1 MHAKHP
7 NTRFVNAHFAMR
19 YYDMDKVAALLDKF
33 PNADIELSATVQDL
47 GRAPRMI
54 REFFLKYQDRILFG
68 SDGNPG
74 RGIEEFWVP
83 HWRFLETFDE
93 HFDHPAQLRS
103 ATGAPLHGRWRIYGI
118 GLPDEVLRKV
128 YYANALR
135 YLPAARATWKDSLLR
150 DNRTRWWIAG
160 LLFAS
165 TTINYI
171 DRQTLSV
178 LAPYLKRD
186 YGWSNSDFALIVIA
200 FRAAYTIFQFVSG
213 RLLDRLGT
221 RRGLS
226 LAVLWYSVVAMATS
240 AATGLK
246 SFAMFRFLLGAG
258 EAANWPGATKAVSEW
273 FPESERGM
281 AVAIFDSGSAVGG
294 AIAPVMVVWLYNS
307 FGSWRPAFVITGLL
321 GVVWLIVWRRVYPVQ
336 AAQIRCKTGIAEDA
350 PESWADLLRRKET
363 WGIVL
368 GKALT
373 DPVWFFITDWFAI
386 YLVSKGFKLENTL
399 VGFWVPFLAADLG
412 NFAGGGL
419 SSYLIRR
426 GWPVLRARKLVVLL
440 GGIGMT
446 LLIPAIAVSNFAI
459 LIGLFAISTFSYA
472 AWSTMGLTFPA
483 DLYPN
488 RTVAT
493 VSGMSGAAA
502 GIGTILSTLA
512 IGKVTDRYSFE
523 PVLIGAS
530 LLPVIA
536 TVLVFVLIRP
546 ARHDKTVI

>member
-1 MHAKHP
+1 
-7 NTRFVNAHFAMR
+7 
-19 YYDMDKVAALLDKF
+19 
-33 PNADIELSATVQDL
+33 
-47 GRAPRMI
+47 
-54 REFFLKYQDRILFG
+54 
-68 SDGNPG
+68 
-74 RGIEEFWVP
+74 
-83 HWRFLETFDE
+83 
-93 HFDHPAQLRS
+93 
-103 ATGAPLHGRWRIYGI
+103 
-118 GLPDEVLRKV
+118 
-128 YYANALR
+128 
-135 YLPAARATWKDSLLR
+135 LLR

-200 FRAAYTIFQFVSG
+200 FRAAYTIFQAVSG

-226 LAVLWYSVVAMATS
+226 LAVLWYSAVAMATS

-321 GVVWLIVWRRVYPVQ
+321 GIVWLIVWRRVYPVQ
-336 AAQIRCKTGIAEDA
+336 APKSAATNSLAEDA
-350 PESWADLLRRKET
+350 PESWANLLRRKET

-459 LIGLFAISTFSYA
+459 LIGLFALSTFSYA

-502 GIGTILSTLA
+502 GVGTIISTLT

>member
-1 MHAKHP
+1 M
-7 NTRFVNAHFAMR
+7 
-19 YYDMDKVAALLDKF
+19 L
-33 PNADIELSATVQDL
+33 
-47 GRAPRMI
+47 
-54 REFFLKYQDRILFG
+54 
-68 SDGNPG
+68 
-74 RGIEEFWVP
+74 RG
-83 HWRFLETFDE
+83 
-93 HFDHPAQLRS
+93 
-103 ATGAPLHGRWRIYGI
+103 
-118 GLPDEVLRKV
+118 
-128 YYANALR
+128 
-135 YLPAARATWKDSLLR
+135 
-150 DNRTRWWIAG
+150 NRTRWWIAG

-186 YGWSNSDFALIVIA
+186 YGWTNSDFALIVIA
-200 FRAAYTIFQFVSG
+200 FRAAYTIFQLVSG
-213 RLLDRLGT
+213 RVLDRLGT

-226 LAVLWYSVVAMATS
+226 LAVMWYSVVAMATS
-240 AATGLK
+240 AAVGLK

-321 GVVWLIVWRRVYPVQ
+321 GFVWLIVWRRVYPVHAPTS
-336 AAQIRCKTGIAEDA
+336 AAKSAHSEGA
-350 PESWADLLRRKET
+350 PESWASLLRRKET

-386 YLVSKGFKLENTL
+386 YLVSKGFNLESTL

-446 LLIPAIAVSNFAI
+446 LLIPAIAVSNFAV

-502 GIGTILSTLA
+502 GVGTIISTLT

-536 TVLVFVLIRP
+536 TILVFALIRP

>member
-1 MHAKHP
+1 LQH
-7 NTRFVNAHFAMR
+7 
-19 YYDMDKVAALLDKF
+19 DKASL
-33 PNADIELSATVQDL
+33 
-47 GRAPRMI
+47 
-54 REFFLKYQDRILFG
+54 
-68 SDGNPG
+68 
-74 RGIEEFWVP
+74 
-83 HWRFLETFDE
+83 
-93 HFDHPAQLRS
+93 
-103 ATGAPLHGRWRIYGI
+103 RWRI
-118 GLPDEVLRKV
+118 
-128 YYANALR
+128 
-135 YLPAARATWKDSLLR
+135 AA
-150 DNRTRWWIAG
+150 

-186 YGWSNSDFALIVIA
+186 FAWSNSDFALIVIA
-200 FRAAYTIFQFVSG
+200 FRAAYTIFQLLSG
-213 RLLDRLGT
+213 RLVDRLGT

-226 LAVLWYSVVAMATS
+226 LAVAWYSVVAMATS
-240 AATGLK
+240 AAAGLK
-246 SFAMFRFLLGAG
+246 SFVFFRFLLGAG

-273 FPESERGM
+273 FPESERGL
-281 AVAIFDSGSAVGG
+281 AVGIFDSGSAVGG
-294 AIAPVMVVWLYNS
+294 AIAPVMVVWLYQT
-307 FGSWRPAFVITGLL
+307 FGSWRPAFIITGLL
-321 GVVWLIVWRRVYPVQ
+321 GFMWLVAWRRLYHPPAT
-336 AAQIRCKTGIAEDA
+336 AASKEVKEGQTETWTG
-350 PESWADLLRRKET
+350 LLRRRET

-386 YLVSKGFKLENTL
+386 YLVSKGFRLENTL
-399 VGFWVPFLAADLG
+399 LGFWVPFLAADLG

-426 GWPVLRARKLVVLL
+426 GWPVLRARKAVVLL

-446 LLIPAIAVSNFAI
+446 LLLPAIAVSNFPV
-459 LIGLFAISTFSYA
+459 LITLFAISTFSYA

-483 DLYPN
+483 DIYPN

-502 GIGTILSTLA
+502 GIGTITSTLI

-530 LLPVIA
+530 MLPVIA

-546 ARHDKTVI
+546 ARVSAE

>member
-1 MHAKHP
+1 M
-7 NTRFVNAHFAMR
+7 
-19 YYDMDKVAALLDKF
+19 
-33 PNADIELSATVQDL
+33 
-47 GRAPRMI
+47 
-54 REFFLKYQDRILFG
+54 
-68 SDGNPG
+68 
-74 RGIEEFWVP
+74 
-83 HWRFLETFDE
+83 
-93 HFDHPAQLRS
+93 
-103 ATGAPLHGRWRIYGI
+103 
-118 GLPDEVLRKV
+118 
-128 YYANALR
+128 
-135 YLPAARATWKDSLLR
+135 LR

-186 YGWSNSDFALIVIA
+186 YGWSNSDFAMIVIA
-200 FRAAYTIFQFVSG
+200 FRAAYTIFQAVSG
-213 RLLDRLGT
+213 RVLDRLGT

-321 GVVWLIVWRRVYPVQ
+321 GIVWLIVWRRVYPVQ
-336 AAQIRCKTGIAEDA
+336 APKSAATNGLAEDA
-350 PESWADLLRRKET
+350 PESWANLLRRKET

-459 LIGLFAISTFSYA
+459 LIGLFALSTFSYA

-502 GIGTILSTLA
+502 GVGTIISTLT

-536 TVLVFVLIRP
+536 TVLVFALIRP

>member
-1 MHAKHP
+1 M
-7 NTRFVNAHFAMR
+7 
-19 YYDMDKVAALLDKF
+19 
-33 PNADIELSATVQDL
+33 
-47 GRAPRMI
+47 
-54 REFFLKYQDRILFG
+54 
-68 SDGNPG
+68 
-74 RGIEEFWVP
+74 
-83 HWRFLETFDE
+83 
-93 HFDHPAQLRS
+93 
-103 ATGAPLHGRWRIYGI
+103 
-118 GLPDEVLRKV
+118 
-128 YYANALR
+128 
-135 YLPAARATWKDSLLR
+135 
-150 DNRTRWWIAG
+150 RWWIAA

-186 YGWSNSDFALIVIA
+186 FAWSNSDFAMIVIA
-200 FRAAYTIFQFVSG
+200 FRAAYTIFQLLSG
-213 RLLDRLGT
+213 RMLDRLGT

-226 LAVLWYSVVAMATS
+226 LAVAWYSVVAMATS
-240 AATGLK
+240 AAAGLK
-246 SFAMFRFLLGAG
+246 SFAFFRFLLGAG

-294 AIAPVMVVWLYNS
+294 AIAPVMVVWLYQT

-321 GVVWLIVWRRVYPVQ
+321 GLAWLVVWRMTYRSPET
-336 AAQIRCKTGIAEDA
+336 AAQTEVPGPAETWG
-350 PESWADLLRRKET
+350 SLLRHKET

-386 YLVSKGFKLENTL
+386 YLVSKGFQIENTL
-399 VGFWVPFLAADLG
+399 LGFWVPFLAADLG

-426 GWPVLRARKLVVLL
+426 GWPVLRARKAVVLL

-446 LLIPAIAVSNFAI
+446 LLVPAIAVSSFPV
-459 LIGLFAISTFSYA
+459 LIALFAISTFSYA

-502 GIGTILSTLA
+502 GIGTITSTLI

-523 PVLIGAS
+523 PILIGAS

-546 ARHDKTVI
+546 SRVSAE

>member
-1 MHAKHP
+1 M
-7 NTRFVNAHFAMR
+7 
-19 YYDMDKVAALLDKF
+19 
-33 PNADIELSATVQDL
+33 
-47 GRAPRMI
+47 
-54 REFFLKYQDRILFG
+54 
-68 SDGNPG
+68 
-74 RGIEEFWVP
+74 
-83 HWRFLETFDE
+83 
-93 HFDHPAQLRS
+93 
-103 ATGAPLHGRWRIYGI
+103 
-118 GLPDEVLRKV
+118 
-128 YYANALR
+128 
-135 YLPAARATWKDSLLR
+135 
-150 DNRTRWWIAG
+150 
-160 LLFAS
+160 
-165 TTINYI
+165 
-171 DRQTLSV
+171 
-178 LAPYLKRD
+178 
-186 YGWSNSDFALIVIA
+186 
-200 FRAAYTIFQFVSG
+200 
-213 RLLDRLGT
+213 
-221 RRGLS
+221 
-226 LAVLWYSVVAMATS
+226 
-240 AATGLK
+240 
-246 SFAMFRFLLGAG
+246 
-258 EAANWPGATKAVSEW
+258 
-273 FPESERGM
+273 
-281 AVAIFDSGSAVGG
+281 
-294 AIAPVMVVWLYNS
+294 
-307 FGSWRPAFVITGLL
+307 
-321 GVVWLIVWRRVYPVQ
+321 
-336 AAQIRCKTGIAEDA
+336 
-350 PESWADLLRRKET
+350 
-363 WGIVL
+363 L

-399 VGFWVPFLAADLG
+399 IGFWVPFLAADLG

-512 IGKVTDRYSFE
+512 IGKITDRYSFE

-536 TVLVFVLIRP
+536 TILVFVLIRP

>member
-1 MHAKHP
+1 
-7 NTRFVNAHFAMR
+7 
-19 YYDMDKVAALLDKF
+19 MDRWVWRQLPGK
-33 PNADIELSATVQDL
+33 
-47 GRAPRMI
+47 
-54 REFFLKYQDRILFG
+54 
-68 SDGNPG
+68 DG
-74 RGIEEFWVP
+74 
-83 HWRFLETFDE
+83 
-93 HFDHPAQLRS
+93 
-103 ATGAPLHGRWRIYGI
+103 
-118 GLPDEVLRKV
+118 
-128 YYANALR
+128 
-135 YLPAARATWKDSLLR
+135 LLR
-150 DNRTRWWIAG
+150 NVKSRWWIAA

-186 YGWSNSDFALIVIA
+186 FSWSNSDFALVLIA
-200 FRAAYTIFQFVSG
+200 FRAAYTIFQAISG
-213 RLLDRLGT
+213 RLLDKVGT

-226 LAVLWYSVVAMATS
+226 LAVLWYSAVAIATS
-240 AATGLK
+240 TATGLR
-246 SFAMFRFLLGAG
+246 SFATFRFLLGAG
-258 EAANWPGATKAVSEW
+258 EAANWPGAAKVVSEW
-273 FPESERGM
+273 FPKSERGL

-294 AIAPVMVVWLYNS
+294 AIAPVLVIWLYS
-307 FGSWRPAFVITGLL
+307 TFGSWRPAFAITGLL
-321 GVVWLIVWRRVYPVQ
+321 GIIWLMVWRAVYY
-336 AAQIRCKTGIAEDA
+336 A
-350 PESWADLLRRKET
+350 PAGVGPEGGEAGTRESWGSLLRHRET

-386 YLVSKGFKLENTL
+386 YLVSKGFRLENTL
-399 VGFWVPFLAADLG
+399 LGFWVPFLAADLG

-419 SSYLIRR
+419 SSYCIRR

-446 LLIPAIAVSNFAI
+446 LLVPAIAVSNFAV
-459 LIGLFAISTFSYA
+459 LIALFAVSTFSYA

-483 DLYPN
+483 DLFPS
-488 RTVAT
+488 TAVAT

-502 GIGTILSTLA
+502 GVGTILSTLL

-536 TVLVFVLIRP
+536 TALVFILIRP
-546 ARHDKTVI
+546 GGRTRAE